1 MTNGLFTLIEIRIAA
16 AQRSGGSSQVSG
28 ILLDFLAGIVLL
40 AGRKSGRLLGLL
52 RIFLAV
58 VFGGVLAV
66 KREYLLMFFQL
77 LFSASLAL
85 LITGRPGKQRIVTAV
100 AMVGTCFL
108 LACVGL
114 YAEVTGAMR

>member
-1 MTNGLFTLIEIRIAA
+1 M
-16 AQRSGGSSQVSG
+16 SG
-28 ILLDFLAGIVLL
+28 ILLDFLAGISLL
-40 AGRKSGRLLGLL
+40 GGRKSGRFLGLL

-58 VFGGVLAV
+58 VLGGVLAV

-85 LITGRPGKQRIVTAV
+85 LITGRPGKHRIATAV